1 MTNIQQEIYERYM
14 NSFSEEISELNTLDF
29 DTLTRDMHDLYI
41 KMCKVSKKRLILIF
55 MLNECIIFMH
65 LLLHL

>member
-14 NSFSEEISELNTLDF
+14 NSFSEEISELKTLDF